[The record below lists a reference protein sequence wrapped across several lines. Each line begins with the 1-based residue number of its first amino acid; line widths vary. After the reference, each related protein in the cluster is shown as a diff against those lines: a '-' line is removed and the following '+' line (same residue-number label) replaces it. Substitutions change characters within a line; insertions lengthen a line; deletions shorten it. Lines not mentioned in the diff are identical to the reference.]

1 MVHGAV
7 ILVLAG
13 TAYYVQVHPNLIFST
28 HFYVSGAQV
37 IIIPVAGLKMIP
49 SSPTA
54 WRWSVL
60 VYPFLH
66 RFRSTLTKFG
76 LLIMTQIAR

>member
-13 TAYYVQVHPNLIFST
+13 TAYYVQVHPTLIFST

-54 WRWSVL
+54 WQWSVL